1 MSKNKSLQKKNKS
14 KRKKESK
21 PPQKETYTPLSSFL
35 FLCPLPIPPQKGNFY
50 FSRLT
55 CPCIYAYARD
65 EVLADSNKTKSV

>member
-35 FLCPLPIPPQKGNFY
+35 FLCPPPIPPAKGKFLFFETY
-50 FSRLT
+50 MSMHIRIREGRSFSGQQ
-55 CPCIYAYARD
+55 
-65 EVLADSNKTKSV
+65 

>member
-35 FLCPLPIPPQKGNFY
+35 FLCPPPIPPAKGKF
-50 FSRLT
+50 L
-55 CPCIYAYARD
+55 
-65 EVLADSNKTKSV
+65 